1 MFAPDEGAKQ
11 SQEEVIGEEL
21 NADPAESC
29 SDKERKM
36 SGFSESE
43 TGGLG
48 GIQSGEL
55 AIQLSHQHPC
65 LPCFPLYYLL
75 LPNAYCLFYILREN
89 NFGWVARS
97 GHIFDSALTYENART
112 QDRR

>member
-21 NADPAESC
+21 NADAAESC

-55 AIQLSHQHPC
+55 AIQLSHQRPC
-65 LPCFPLYYLL
+65 LPPGKASFASS
-75 LPNAYCLFYILREN
+75 N
-89 NFGWVARS
+89 S
-97 GHIFDSALTYENART
+97 GIMSASFSAGASTVSASVMRLGFSAPVVRPMCSDNIA
-112 QDRR
+112 

>member
-21 NADPAESC
+21 NADTAESC

-55 AIQLSHQHPC
+55 AIQLSHQRPC
-65 LPCFPLYYLL
+65 LPPTWNALRLRLDVRPRSPAALERALVSCPLQ
-75 LPNAYCLFYILREN
+75 PSN
-89 NFGWVARS
+89 
-97 GHIFDSALTYENART
+97 SA
-112 QDRR
+112 